1 MPEPVTRES
10 TWDEAD
16 LAWDAAGFTWDPP
29 PQTYAGVKVAP
40 SETNRPAGLGA
51 PGGR

>member
-16 LAWDAAGFTWDPP
+16 LTWDDADFTWEPE
-29 PQTYAGVKVAP
+29 QQAYAGVKVAP
-40 SETNRPAGLGA
+40 SETNRPSGLGA

>member
-1 MPEPVTRES
+1 MAEPVTRES

-16 LAWDAAGFTWDPP
+16 LSWDDADFPWEPP
-29 PQTYAGVKVAP
+29 PQTYAGVKVPP
-40 SETNRPAGLGA
+40 SETHRPAGVGG

>member
-1 MPEPVTRES
+1 MAEPVTRES

-16 LAWDAAGFTWDPP
+16 LSWDDADFPWEPP
-29 PQTYAGVKVAP
+29 PQTYAGVKVPP
-40 SETNRPAGLGA
+40 SETHRPSGIGA

>member
-1 MPEPVTRES
+1 MAEPVTRES

-16 LAWDAAGFTWDPP
+16 LSWDDADFPWEPP
-29 PQTYAGVKVAP
+29 PQTYAGVKVPP
-40 SETNRPAGLGA
+40 SETHRPAGIGA